1 MRPPEDVL
9 DEETSPSSSCDS
21 PGTNKA
27 QGGQQGQEPNT
38 PNVPPGVALIRK
50 KRSSSTQSLSRT
62 LAAFMHQTNYTINKQ
77 SENFVWD
84 ENAGSERKL
93 STLTRLLEMMRC
105 DTGKLWADIE
115 DVAIEALVSAH
126 SVLRHSYH
134 ICFPHQA
141 TSYNATGAYFQILG
155 FHVLINHRLKP
166 WLIERGEGQAA
177 V

>member
-1 MRPPEDVL
+1 MVFL
-9 DEETSPSSSCDS
+9 
-21 PGTNKA
+21 
-27 QGGQQGQEPNT
+27 
-38 PNVPPGVALIRK
+38 
-50 KRSSSTQSLSRT
+50 SLSRS
-62 LAAFMHQTNYTINKQ
+62 LSVFLCLFPSVCLSPLPH
-77 SENFVWD
+77 
-84 ENAGSERKL
+84 RKL

-134 ICFPHQA
+134 ICFPHQD

-166 WLIERGEGQAA
+166 WLIEVRQHTLTCSCICT